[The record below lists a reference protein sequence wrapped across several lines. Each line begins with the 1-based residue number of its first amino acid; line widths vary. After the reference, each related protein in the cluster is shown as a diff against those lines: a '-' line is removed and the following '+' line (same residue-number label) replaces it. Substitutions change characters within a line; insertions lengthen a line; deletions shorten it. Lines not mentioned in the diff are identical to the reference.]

1 MSFQNCKKYLIE
13 TIIPLSILLICLFQL
28 YFQYS
33 TMVTPRP
40 KDLDDIDKRNTIRS
54 FQMGDKKF
62 DFNIPKIDEYF
73 NDSPLININI
83 IKNQVFSIFNKI
95 NPEKENNEYTLAKY
109 KLYYLL
115 GHDIIFIIIIYMFVY
130 SVFKAGIIKLIFQI
144 LRFYFIHR
152 RLKKSNPNISICQA
166 IRNYFDNKKLRNED
180 IFSPEGFEYFDYL
193 CNIVIIFDLIWL
205 YILYKKQKLKQKP
218 KVELT
223 DSDRVDYQNNESDQN
238 KNCSENNN
246 ENEGDAMVLRENNNN
261 IINNKDDEESDKDE
275 EKNNN
280 NSNNNN
286 ILSESNNNNE
296 NNNIN
301 NNNDKEEIM
310 LTNDREDDDNKI
322 NEENNQNNQNINNNE
337 DNQEEDEDDDYNPET
352 K

>member
-1 MSFQNCKKYLIE
+1 MSCKKYLIE
-13 TIIPLSILLICLFQL
+13 TILPLLILLICLFQL

-40 KDLDDIDKRNTIRS
+40 KYLDEIDKRKTIRS
-54 FQMGDKKF
+54 FQIGERKF

-73 NDSPLININI
+73 NDSPLMNINI
-83 IKNQVFSIFNKI
+83 LKTQLLNLFYKI
-95 NPEKENNEYTLAKY
+95 NPEQENNDYTLAKY

-115 GHDIIFIIIIYMFVY
+115 GHDIIFIVIIYAFVY
-130 SVFKAGIIKLIFQI
+130 KGFKAGIIKLIFQI

-152 RLKKSNPNISICQA
+152 RLKKSNPNICICQA

-180 IFSPEGFEYFDYL
+180 IFSPEGYEYFEYL
-193 CNIVIIFDLIWL
+193 CNIVIILDLIWL
-205 YILYKKQKLKQKP
+205 YILYKTQKLKLKQQ

-238 KNCSENNN
+238 KNSSENNK
-246 ENEGDAMVLRENNNN
+246 ENEGDVMVL
-261 IINNKDDEESDKDE
+261 K
-275 EKNNN
+275 
-280 NSNNNN
+280 
-286 ILSESNNNNE
+286 E

-301 NNNDKEEIM
+301 NIKDDDESDNDEENNDNSNENENNKINDNNDKEEIM
-310 LTNDREDDDNKI
+310 LTNNREDDNNKI
-322 NEENNQNNQNINNNE
+322 KEENNQNNQNINNNE
-337 DNQEEDEDDDYNPET
+337 NQEQEEDEDDDYNPET